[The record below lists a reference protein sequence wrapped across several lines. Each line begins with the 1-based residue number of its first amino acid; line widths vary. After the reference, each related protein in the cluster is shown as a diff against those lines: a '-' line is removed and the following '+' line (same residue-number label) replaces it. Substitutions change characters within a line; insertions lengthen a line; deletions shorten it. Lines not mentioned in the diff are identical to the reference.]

1 MTWLRVG
8 LILAALVLSASCGG
22 GSDDG
27 GSEPAES
34 SGGTV
39 TLDGIP
45 ANDHGTKEV
54 RGTAQVEV
62 GDHYF
67 EPTVL
72 VGAPGS
78 TIKLEL
84 TNNGSLEHNI
94 TSDVPQVDAA
104 YPLDQDIRSGGG
116 TATVEV
122 TFPDSGQLV
131 FLCKYHEGEAMAG
144 ALRAKS

>member
-8 LILAALVLSASCGG
+8 LIAAALALSASCGG
-22 GSDDG
+22 GSEDG
-27 GSEPAES
+27 GGEPAES

-45 ANDHGTKEV
+45 ANDHGTEEV
-54 RGTAQVEV
+54 SGTVGVEV
-62 GDHYF
+62 GDYYF

-84 TNNGSLEHNI
+84 TNNGALEHNI
-94 TSDVPQVDAA
+94 TADIPQVDAA
-104 YPLDQDIRSGGG
+104 VPLDQDIRSGGG
-116 TATVEV
+116 TATVEL
-122 TFPDSGQLV
+122 TFPDSGQFV
-131 FLCKYHEGEAMAG
+131 FICKYHEGKAMAG